1 MSLALQREVFLLNIQ
16 FYTLE
21 PLMDGISPTSEMP

>member
-21 PLMDGISPTSEMP
+21 PWMDGWDLANI